1 MRHLFLLFICL
12 SLQACTSAQN
22 SVNDTVYHVLFE
34 SSGVELT
41 DQEVQDLSRPS
52 VYVTINDQ
60 PQIMMVLG
68 AFENGEEKWVSQ
80 DRTLMT
86 LRHGRLVKT
95 LGWHDNLTSVS
106 NLEQDPL
113 AAPLRII
120 DGTRWLRQMSWTENN
135 QTRYGLA
142 ESTFQRQE
150 DEALTIGGKRKTYR
164 VIEEQVAVSGLNKN
178 WENRFWVDPQ
188 TGVVI
193 KSEQYLGAD
202 YIPVEITL
210 LKQRD
215 NEKN

>member
-1 MRHLFLLFICL
+1 MRHLLLLFICL

-41 DQEVQDLSRPS
+41 DQEIQDLSRPS

-80 DRTLMT
+80 DRTLMA

-120 DGTRWLRQMSWTENN
+120 DGARWLRQMSWTENN
-135 QTRYGLA
+135 QTRFGLA

-150 DEALTIGGKRKTYR
+150 DEALTIGGQRKTYR

-202 YIPVEITL
+202 YFPVEITL